1 MMTTN
6 SSVRIVMKTEYYE
19 ESTFIGSNDVVF
31 LNEDGIKL
39 VRRFDSPRF
48 ARAFANK
55 VKRNKRMVLC
65 TEPVRN

>member
-1 MMTTN
+1 MTMSSSAMMN
-6 SSVRIVMKTEYYE
+6 LMGTEYCE
-19 ESTFIGSNDVVF
+19 ESMFIGNNDVVF

-55 VKRNKRMVLC
+55 VKRNKKLVL
-65 TEPVRN
+65 